1 MSLQSKQ
8 LLCSLCLIAWAYS
21 ATAAETSQTPLR
33 LLTEHSFPASYLNDQ
48 GQVDGATT
56 QLLRLLAEDLNEPI
70 HIELMP
76 WARAFHTAT
85 SQPRTALYE
94 TAQSKERLPLFHWVG
109 PLKVYRLWVYGRKD
123 RLTADTNIA
132 TLSQLHTACEYRDS
146 IYLKHLQQLGF
157 IPEQQL
163 VMTVR
168 KAQCRDM
175 FLQQRVDL
183 IIWNEFFAESLQQ
196 ALAEQG
202 TELVK
207 ITPIDDVA
215 LYLAF
220 SLDHS
225 ESYIKRWQQALEQS
239 YRDGRMRTLY
249 QHVFPE
255 EVIERLEQLVAEPAS
270 TSP

>member
-1 MSLQSKQ
+1 MSLQSML
-8 LLCSLCLIAWAYS
+8 LLCSLCLGVLPHAAIANENS
-21 ATAAETSQTPLR
+21 TPLR
-33 LLTEHSFPASYLNDQ
+33 ILTEHSFPASYLNDQ
-48 GQVDGATT
+48 GEVDGATT
-56 QLLRLLAEDLNEPI
+56 QLIRLLAAELDEAI
-70 HIELMP
+70 HIELLP

-94 TAQSKERLPLFHWVG
+94 TALSDERLPLFHWVG
-109 PLKVYRLWVYGRKD
+109 PLKVYRLWVYGRQD
-123 RLTADTNIA
+123 HMTADSNA
-132 TLSQLHTACEYRDS
+132 DTLSQLHTACEYRDS
-146 IYLKHLQQLGF
+146 IYLQHLLQLGF

-163 VMTVR
+163 VLTVR

-183 IIWNEFFAESLQQ
+183 IIWNEFFAEPLKQE
-196 ALAEQG
+196 LAAQG

-239 YRDGRMRTLY
+239 YRDGRMRDLY

-255 EVIERLEQLVAEPAS
+255 ELIDRLEQLVAEPS
-270 TSP
+270 SFTP